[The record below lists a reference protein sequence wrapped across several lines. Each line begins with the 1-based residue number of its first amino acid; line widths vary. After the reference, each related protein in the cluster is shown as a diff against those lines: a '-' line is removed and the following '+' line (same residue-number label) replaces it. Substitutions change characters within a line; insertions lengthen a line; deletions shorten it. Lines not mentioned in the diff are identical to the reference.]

1 MTASSLYPR
10 TTAVRRLQSL
20 DGTWDFQFDPKG
32 EGETAGWP
40 SLGLPDPIDMPVPAS
55 FADIFTDKESREY
68 AGDVWYAKRVFV
80 PGEWRGMRVE
90 ARFDAA
96 THRATVYLNG
106 RQVAEH
112 EGGFT
117 PFAARLD
124 DGDDAIRWND
134 WNLLAVKVN
143 NELSLTSLPLGRTV
157 ERKHG
162 AKRVRPFFDFFNYS
176 GLQRSVRLVATPKTR
191 IEDLSIVT
199 AGIEGAA
206 GSRATARVRYQVEVT
221 GGALPSGCAV
231 ELAVADAAGAVV
243 ARAEGL
249 SGELSIGG
257 AHLWGLHDGYLYT
270 FTARIVDASGS
281 VVDEYYDEV
290 GLRTVEVSGARILL
304 NGRPV
309 YLKGFG
315 RHEDCPIHGR
325 GFDPVFA
332 RRDFELMKWI
342 GANSFRTS
350 HYPYAEEELQEADRE
365 GFFVIDEVAAVGMLV
380 STTNFTD
387 ATKEATGVTLF
398 SEPGVAAGMLAVHRR
413 AVQELIARDKNHA
426 CVCAWS
432 LFNEPDFS
440 EDAAVPYCQEI
451 FDLARELD
459 PQGRPCSYTNVT
471 RCRGTKDKCIQI
483 PDFIMLNRYD
493 GWYVKPGIEIDE
505 ARELLADEL
514 DTLGSS
520 LRPDTP
526 VVFTEYGCDTQP
538 GLHKL
543 PSIMWSEEYQV
554 EFFQMMHELFDSHD
568 WIVGEQP
575 WNLAD
580 FQTEEGMMRVDGN
593 KKGAFTRDRQ
603 PKAVA
608 HLLRERWT
616 GKPDYLTG
624 SAPARP
630 ADALRGVPRSPAR
643 SFGRGRGDASP
654 LFRARSRGASAR
666 GVSYNWLVRST
677 SRGTQP

>member
-1 MTASSLYPR
+1 MDR
-10 TTAVRRLQSL
+10 
-20 DGTWDFQFDPKG
+20 G
-32 EGETAGWP
+32 E
-40 SLGLPDPIDMPVPAS
+40 
-55 FADIFTDKESREY
+55 
-68 AGDVWYAKRVFV
+68 FV
-80 PGEWRGMRVE
+80 P
-90 ARFDAA
+90 
-96 THRATVYLNG
+96 
-106 RQVAEH
+106 H
-112 EGGFT
+112 E
-117 PFAARLD
+117 P
-124 DGDDAIRWND
+124 
-134 WNLLAVKVN
+134 
-143 NELSLTSLPLGRTV
+143 LPL
-157 ERKHG
+157 
-162 AKRVRPFFDFFNYS
+162 
-176 GLQRSVRLVATPKTR
+176 
-191 IEDLSIVT
+191 
-199 AGIEGAA
+199 
-206 GSRATARVRYQVEVT
+206 
-221 GGALPSGCAV
+221 C
-231 ELAVADAAGAVV
+231 
-243 ARAEGL
+243 
-249 SGELSIGG
+249 
-257 AHLWGLHDGYLYT
+257 
-270 FTARIVDASGS
+270 
-281 VVDEYYDEV
+281 
-290 GLRTVEVSGARILL
+290 
-304 NGRPV
+304 
-309 YLKGFG
+309 
-315 RHEDCPIHGR
+315 
-325 GFDPVFA
+325 
-332 RRDFELMKWI
+332 
-342 GANSFRTS
+342 
-350 HYPYAEEELQEADRE
+350 
-365 GFFVIDEVAAVGMLV
+365 
-380 STTNFTD
+380 TNFTD

-608 HLLRERWT
+608 HLLRERS
-616 GKPDYLTG
+616 GASL
-624 SAPARP
+624 ARP
-630 ADALRGVPRSPAR
+630 LGLLGAGEGMLRLYFARVPGARLRAGSHIIGSYVVRREGRNHDPLSCHRPRGGQGRALGARRPRPHEGV
-643 SFGRGRGDASP
+643 FG
-654 LFRARSRGASAR
+654 
-666 GVSYNWLVRST
+666 
-677 SRGTQP
+677 